1 MSFNAIY
8 QKQSLFIIT
17 KQGDNKKKSTK
28 NKGKNKKD
36 NKRKNNIISK
46 KLNWGHNMHAE
57 LGTNYYK

>member
-8 QKQSLFIIT
+8 QKQCLFIIK

-36 NKRKNNIISK
+36 KRKNNIISK